1 MTTILVLM
9 WMGGGGVADCQVDA
23 AMICIVMFVIAGDDN
38 GGDADGN
45 GEHDEH
51 ASVGGGSDACV
62 LVG

>member
-1 MTTILVLM
+1 
-9 WMGGGGVADCQVDA
+9 
-23 AMICIVMFVIAGDDN
+23 MICIVMFVIAGDDN